1 MKTIEEINHL
11 ENCECEEVCPNC
23 IEKFRQH
30 IKEAEVNLTGGQI
43 ADIVTKPKYYK
54 VEIKGVPIDVID
66 IANAYNLSFMKG
78 NAIKYILRA
87 GKKDLLVQD
96 LKKAIECLQ
105 RDIDFESGK

>member
-1 MKTIEEINHL
+1 MKTIEEINQL
-11 ENCECEEVCPNC
+11 ENCECSQVCINC
-23 IEKFRQH
+23 SVKHQFKPVE
-30 IKEAEVNLTGGQI
+30 LTGVQI

-54 VEIKGVPIDVID
+54 VEIKGVPVDVID

-96 LKKAIECLQ
+96 LKKAIECLN
-105 RDIDFESGK
+105 REIEYEGGK

>member
-1 MKTIEEINHL
+1 MKTIGEVNHL
-11 ENCECEEVCPNC
+11 ENCECSQVCTNC
-23 IEKFRQH
+23 SIKYKLNPIE
-30 IKEAEVNLTGGQI
+30 LTGSDI

-87 GKKDLLVQD
+87 GKKDALVQD

-105 RDIDFESGK
+105 REVDYESGK

>member
-1 MKTIEEINHL
+1 MKTIEEINQL
-11 ENCECEEVCPNC
+11 EHCECDTPCTNC
-23 IEKFRQH
+23 SVKYQFKPIE
-30 IKEAEVNLTGGQI
+30 LTGSDI

-54 VEIKGVPIDVID
+54 VEIKGVPVDVID

-96 LKKAIECLQ
+96 LKKAIECLN
-105 RDIDFESGK
+105 REIEYETSK

>member
-1 MKTIEEINHL
+1 MKTLGEINKI
-11 ENCECEEVCPNC
+11 ENCECDTICPNC
-23 IEKFRQH
+23 TEKHCLKPIE
-30 IKEAEVNLTGGQI
+30 LTGTDI

-105 RDIDFESGK
+105 RDIDYETSK